1 MNQPL
6 RLLIVED
13 MPDDAELMV
22 MRLEEEGFKPD
33 WQRVETEEEFIKA
46 LEDKPEFILADWS
59 LPQFSGLRALEL
71 INERGLDIPF
81 ILVSGSIGEEAAI
94 NALHLG
100 ASDYILK
107 DRSKRLGQSV
117 RRTLNSR
124 RYQQA
129 KEEAEAELKKRLAE
143 LEVLYKMSSSLRHL
157 ESLDEMLK
165 SLLGQTL
172 AALKAEAGAIWLEN
186 RDGKKLY
193 LASAQGW
200 LERLDDLTFEPG
212 EGLVG
217 STYLLE
223 QPHTCPEFI
232 RDPNINYKALAIVPS
247 GWGGALVPIYSN
259 EDIIGVMAISV
270 ALPREI
276 TAEEVKL
283 LASIAEMAGIA
294 IHRIRLFEELQAA
307 GEVLASAYDETIK
320 GWAGA
325 LELRDQETE
334 GHCERVTS
342 LTMTIARKIGV
353 PEDQIIHIY
362 RGSLLHDIGKMGIPD
377 SILLKPGKLDDKE
390 WELMYKHPSYAY
402 DMLATIEYLRP
413 ALDIPYCHHEK
424 WDGTGYPRG
433 LKGKQIPLPARIF
446 AVVDVYDALTSDRP
460 YRKAWSENEALEYVK
475 NESGSHFDPQV
486 VEVFLKEIGNQ
497 AKNCSMKEGKQR

>member
-1 MNQPL
+1 MTQPL

-13 MPDDAELMV
+13 IPDDAELMV
-22 MRLEEEGFKPD
+22 MRLEEEGFSPE
-33 WQRVETEEEFIKA
+33 WQRVQTEEDFLKA
-46 LEDKPEFILADWS
+46 LEERPEFILADWN

-71 INERGLDIPF
+71 LNESGLDIPF

-94 NALHLG
+94 DILHRG

-107 DRSKRLGQSV
+107 DRSRRLGQSV
-117 RRTLNSR
+117 RRTLESR
-124 RYQQA
+124 QHQEG
-129 KEEAEAELKKRLAE
+129 KKQAEAELKGRLAE
-143 LEVLYKMSSSLRHL
+143 LEVLYSISSSLRHL
-157 ESLDEMLK
+157 ESLDAILS
-165 SLLGQTL
+165 SLLDQTL
-172 AALKAEAGAIWLEN
+172 AALEAEAGAIWLEN
-186 RDGKKLY
+186 RDGKKLH
-193 LASAQGW
+193 LASARGW
-200 LERLDDLTFEPG
+200 LERLDALVFEPG

-223 QPHTCPEFI
+223 QPYTCPEFI
-232 RDPNINYKALAIVPS
+232 LDPKINKKALAIAPS
-247 GWGGALVPIYSN
+247 GWGGALVPIYNN
-259 EDIIGVMAISV
+259 EEIIGVMAISV

-294 IHRIRLFEELQAA
+294 IHRIRLFEDLQAA

-334 GHCERVTS
+334 GHCERVPS
-342 LTMTIARKIGV
+342 LTMTIARKLGI

-402 DMLATIEYLRP
+402 DMLGPIDYLRP

-424 WDGTGYPRG
+424 WDGSGYPRG
-433 LKGKQIPLPARIF
+433 LKGEEIPMAARIF

-475 NESGSHFDPQV
+475 NESGRHFDPQV

-497 AKNCSMKEGKQR
+497 T